1 MSLQSLE
8 WRKLPTRVFPI
19 GLNPTASYFMNTI
32 YDMFTGSLYHDGS
45 ARIFGS
51 GSAWQMPSKFVTGSN
66 TEAVYVFPPHQ
77 TNFSQSVIF
86 AAKSTTGAVSSGTPI
101 NINGTRTAAGDAPSR
116 TFATNLN
123 VVYGALVKNASASFV
138 EWTGRNPFGS
148 GSYSMGY
155 ASMMPFPAQLDK
167 LTVYESKEAIATV
180 VQHNVYGT
188 CIFIA
193 GAIIDP
199 EQSGVISSLDA
210 ETDGRIYGTIMS
222 GRQNAYLATDAGG
235 GGGPAVI
242 STFLTN
248 EDRRYAF
255 SAGNDGNSTQSGTV
269 GQDFTRASK
278 FVIFEPNSNSFLNAN
293 TEKFKVNTFAT
304 SNPIDTTIET
314 PLRCYSDVSSSFLGR
329 IREIVAIKNTQSSL
343 VVRDNSNNIL
353 GYTIG
358 ASENSSGNAVLLKY
372 S

>member
-32 YDMFTGSLYHDGS
+32 YDVLTGSLYHDGS
-45 ARIFGS
+45 ARILGS

-66 TEAVYVFPPHQ
+66 TEAVYVFPSYQ

-101 NINGTRTAAGDAPSR
+101 NINGTRTGTQGAGPF

-222 GRQNAYLATDAGG
+222 GRQNDGHYSDAQGISS
-235 GGGPAVI
+235 PAVI

-248 EDRRYAF
+248 ADRRYAF
-255 SAGNDGNSTQSGTV
+255 SAGNDGNSSNSNGSG
-269 GQDFTRASK
+269 DYTRASK